1 MKFGF
6 RFIGFLVGFGI
17 ITFMLWKVG
26 IGNVM
31 DAVSKANPIL
41 IFLGLFFFSLNIIT
55 KIYKWVYLCGK
66 NKIKIDFR
74 ESVIACLPS
83 LFLANITPARLG
95 EAYKAFVMKRKHG
108 LPLTRGFTM
117 LFYEKLTET
126 FALVAFASLAIFFLP
141 INTAYKLAVL
151 GSVIFMIIVIV
162 LFVNMPAMFS
172 RLERVIVKVPH
183 LKNFATKKFI
193 NGLDKSIKGTRNP
206 RILISL
212 FLFAVVGILLE
223 GIKSRFIVLSF
234 GYNINLISLTI
245 VLCIATVLGMVS
257 NIPLGLGVVEGSMF
271 SLYLVLGIPAGVAAS
286 AILIDR
292 IIALWLV
299 ILVGALLMRTSL
311 VKERGLAF

>member
-6 RFIGFLVGFGI
+6 RLIGFIVGFGI
-17 ITFMLWKVG
+17 IAFMLWKAG
-26 IGNVM
+26 IDNVM
-31 DAVSKANPIL
+31 DAVSRANPAL
-41 IFLGLFFFSLNIIT
+41 IFLGLLFFSLNIIT
-55 KIYKWVYLCGK
+55 KIYKWVYLCAK
-66 NKIKIDFR
+66 NRIKIDFS

-95 EAYKAFVMKRKHG
+95 EAYKAFVMKRKHN
-108 LPLTRGFTM
+108 LPLTKGFTM

-126 FALVAFASLAIFFLP
+126 IALVAFASLAIFFLP
-141 INTAYKLAVL
+141 ISTAYKAAIL
-151 GSVIFMIIVIV
+151 GSVVFMIIVIV

-183 LKNFATKKFI
+183 LKNLATKKFI
-193 NGLDKSIKGTRNP
+193 KGLDKSIKGNLNLG
-206 RILISL
+206 ILLSL
-212 FLFAVVGILLE
+212 FLLAVIGLLLE
-223 GIKSRFIVLSF
+223 GIKSWLILFSF

-257 NIPLGLGVVEGSMF
+257 NIPLGLGVIEGSMF
-271 SLYLVLGIPAGVAAS
+271 SLYLVLGIPAGVAAP

-299 ILVGALLMRTSL
+299 ILVGAILMRTSL
-311 VKERGLAF
+311 VKEKAIF